1 MKPSRTLVLLLCAVM
16 LMTALCGCGASGAKP
31 AEADRQEQA
40 DAQDVN
46 SKLTVY
52 LWDSSLM
59 GTLAPYI
66 KEQCPDLDIE
76 FISGNNN
83 VFLYDYLEKHGE
95 LPDIITT
102 RRFSGADAEKLC
114 PYLLDLSTHDVVG
127 SFYSYVLQ
135 FYMEN
140 SGAVHWL
147 PVCGIPETMIVNKTL
162 LDEYEI
168 AIPESYDEFADACAK
183 LQENGIKPFVRD
195 WVADYSCHSL
205 FQGAALDRFTGL
217 EGLQW
222 RMAAESGSAEL
233 SFDDAL
239 WTDIIS
245 EVNTFIKDTGLT
257 AEDAKLGWS
266 QSCNLFTG
274 RQAAISCGTP
284 GNMAGFQ
291 SVMDDKLV
299 RLPYFSQ
306 SSDESWVYT
315 YPSLSIA
322 LNNSVTDSAE
332 KLDAAMRVLNCFL
345 SAEGQNIIAA
355 GQGMISYNVDVPSDL
370 TDMEGLEEE
379 IGKNALY
386 IRFASN
392 ASFSASLD
400 AVQGLMT
407 GEMTEQQAMESFKAT
422 LTAPAAKQEIVTEFD
437 CTYSLAQNEK
447 GGRDAASSVLTT
459 VCRANGAELGF
470 SPYYYYTASLH
481 AGDHTKKE
489 VSMMVKNGN
498 IVVHLAT
505 AELTGKEVKTLVGE
519 YLKDTGTAFQ
529 ITTGYELP
537 VASGMKLILNETDS
551 GYALKDIEVGGSPI
565 RDDAVFKVLLSTE
578 FNSLFERVL
587 PGHELPE
594 KLGQSLSA
602 EWTNLICGG
611 IQPAA
616 AEDYIEIR

>member
-1 MKPSRTLVLLLCAVM
+1 MKPSRILALLLCAA
-16 LMTALCGCGASGAKP
+16 LLTAALCGCGASDAKP
-31 AEADRQEQA
+31 AEPNRQEPA
-40 DAQDVN
+40 DAQEAN

-52 LWDSSLM
+52 LWDSSLI
-59 GTLAPYI
+59 GAFTSYV

-102 RRFSGADAEKLC
+102 RRFSGADAARLC
-114 PYLLDLSTHDVVG
+114 PYLLDLSSYDVVG

-140 SGAVHWL
+140 GGAVHWL

-168 AIPESYDEFADACAK
+168 AMPESYAEFADVCAK

-195 WVADYSCHSL
+195 WEADYSCHSL
-205 FQGAALDRFTGL
+205 FQGAALDHFTSL

-222 RMAAESGSAEL
+222 RMTAESGDAGL

-245 EVNTFIKDTGLT
+245 EVNAFVKDTGLT
-257 AEDAKLGWS
+257 AEDADMSWS
-266 QSCNLFTG
+266 TCYELFTG
-274 RQAAISCGTP
+274 RQAAIACGTP

-291 SVMDDKLV
+291 SVMADELM

-322 LNNSVTDSAE
+322 LNNSVTDSEE

-345 SAEGQNIIAA
+345 SHEGQDIIAA

-379 IGKNALY
+379 IQKNALY

-392 ASFSASLD
+392 ASFSGSLD
-400 AVQGLMT
+400 AVHGLMT
-407 GEMTEQQAMESFKAT
+407 GDMTEQQAREAFEAA
-422 LTAPAAKQEIVTEFD
+422 LTAPAAEPEIVTAFD
-437 CTYSLAQNEK
+437 STYSLAQNEK

-459 VCRANGAELGF
+459 VCRENGAELGF

-481 AGDHTKKE
+481 AGSHTKKE

-498 IVVHLAT
+498 TAVHPAI
-505 AELTGKEVKTLVGE
+505 AVLTGSEVKTLVAE
-519 YLKDTGTAFQ
+519 YLRDTGTAFQ
-529 ITTGYELP
+529 VTNRYELP
-537 VASGMKLILNETDS
+537 VASGMKLILSETDG
-551 GYALKDIEVGGSPI
+551 GYALKDIEVDGSPI
-565 RDDAVFKVLLSTE
+565 RDDAVFKLLLSTE
-578 FNSLFERVL
+578 LNSLFERIL
-587 PGHELPE
+587 PGHELPV
-594 KLGQSLSA
+594 KLGPTLSA

-611 IQPAA
+611 VQPAA
-616 AEDYIEIR
+616 AEDYIEIE

>member
-1 MKPSRTLVLLLCAVM
+1 MKPSRTLALLLCAV
-16 LMTALCGCGASGAKP
+16 LLTAALCGCGTQGANTAQTDTQAP
-31 AEADRQEQA
+31 A
-40 DAQDVN
+40 DAQEV
-46 SKLTVY
+46 SGKLTVY
-52 LWDSSLM
+52 LWDSSLI
-59 GTLAPYI
+59 GKFTSYV

-76 FISGNNN
+76 FSPGNNN

-102 RRFSGADAEKLC
+102 RRFSGADAARLC
-114 PYLLDLSTHDVVG
+114 PYLLDLSSYDVVG

-140 SGAVHWL
+140 GGAVHWL

-168 AIPESYDEFADACAK
+168 AIPENYAEFADACAK
-183 LQENGIKPFVRD
+183 LQEHGIKPFVRD
-195 WVADYSCHSL
+195 WEADYSCHSL
-205 FQGAALDRFTGL
+205 FQGAAIDRFTGL
-217 EGLQW
+217 DGLQW
-222 RMAAESGSAEL
+222 RMTAESGSAEL
-233 SFDDAL
+233 EFDDAL

-245 EVNTFIKDTGLT
+245 EVNTFVKDTGLT
-257 AEDAKLGWS
+257 AEDAALSWASSYK
-266 QSCNLFTG
+266 LFTG
-274 RQAAISCGTP
+274 RQAAIACGTP

-291 SVMDDKLV
+291 SVMDDELV

-322 LNNSVTDSAE
+322 LNNSVTDSEE
-332 KLDAAMRVLNCFL
+332 KLDAALRVLNCFL
-345 SAEGQNIIAA
+345 SPEGQNIIAA

-379 IGKNALY
+379 IQKNALY

-392 ASFSASLD
+392 ASFSGSLE
-400 AVQGLMT
+400 AVHGLMT
-407 GEMTEQQAMESFKAT
+407 GDMTARQAREAFEAA
-422 LTAPAAKQEIVTEFD
+422 LTAPAAEPEIVTAFD
-437 CTYSLAQNEK
+437 STYSLALNEK

-459 VCRANGAELGF
+459 VCSANGAELGL

-481 AGDHTKKE
+481 AGSHTKKE
-489 VSMMVKNGN
+489 VGMMVKNGN
-498 IVVHLAT
+498 TAVHPAI
-505 AELTGKEVKTLVGE
+505 AELTGSEVKTLVAE
-519 YLKDTGTAFQ
+519 YLRDTGTAFQ
-529 ITTGYELP
+529 VTNRYELP
-537 VASGMKLILNETDS
+537 VASGMKLILSETDG
-551 GYALKDIEVGGSPI
+551 GYALKDIEVDGSPI

-594 KLGQSLSA
+594 RLGSTLST
-602 EWTNLICGG
+602 EWTNLICSGV
-611 IQPAA
+611 QPAA
-616 AEDYIEIR
+616 AEDYIEII